1 MGSCKPQLAEK
12 ILSEPGMK
20 DVLGG
25 KLLLSILAGVT
36 IAQLQAMVM
45 PSTKVVRTMPNT
57 PCKVRVP
64 IRSDVRAC

>member
-1 MGSCKPQLAEK
+1 
-12 ILSEPGMK
+12 MK
-20 DVLGG
+20 DALGG

-64 IRSDVRAC
+64 ICSDVRAC

>member
-1 MGSCKPQLAEK
+1 
-12 ILSEPGMK
+12 MK
-20 DVLGG
+20 DALGG

-64 IRSDVRAC
+64 IRSDVHAC